1 MKILVTGGSGYIG
14 NFLVR
19 ELLLNG
25 HSVTSIDIADPLFEN
40 TGNVGHEQFNFIKED
55 VSFPEKWGIDIKTFD
70 AVIPLA
76 AIVGRKQC
84 EADPKRALSV
94 NHSAI
99 VSLIDSLGS
108 NQIVVFP
115 QTNMGFIQDSI
126 EQPHVFT
133 DNTEL
138 QPVSWYVETKMRAEQ
153 KALKHEKSISLRLS
167 SVFGVSNPMKE
178 HLLLN
183 FMVKKA
189 VQENVIEL
197 YEPDFFRSFV
207 SLKDLSNLIEEILS
221 KNHSSLYGQKVNVSD
236 PRLNVTKMEIAKWIQ
251 AETGCEIKKVG
262 GSDPDKRNYIIES
275 QLLEDFNFSYRS
287 SLNDELIRLIDFFR
301 KTRDIQ
307 S

>member
-14 NFLVR
+14 SYLVS

-25 HSVTSIDIADPLFEN
+25 HSVTSIDISDPLFQKIK
-40 TGNVGHEQFNFIKED
+40 NVKHDRFKFIKED
-55 VSFPEKWGIDIKTFD
+55 VLFPEKWGVNIKTFD

-94 NHSAI
+94 NHDAI
-99 VSLIDSLGS
+99 VSLIDSLDS

-115 QTNMGFIQDSI
+115 QTNMGFIQDST
-126 EQPHVFT
+126 EPPHVFT

-138 QPVSWYVETKMRAEQ
+138 EPVSWYVETKMRAEQ
-153 KALKHEKSISLRLS
+153 TALKHEKSISLRLS
-167 SVFGVSNPMKE
+167 SVFGVSNPMKD

-197 YEPDFFRSFV
+197 YESDFFRSFV
-207 SLKDLSNLIEEILS
+207 SLKDLSNLIEAILS
-221 KNHSSLYGQKVNVSD
+221 KDHSSLYGKKVNVSD

-251 AETGCEIKKVG
+251 AETGCAIIETG
-262 GSDPDKRNYIIES
+262 GSDPDKRNYIIKSE
-275 QLLEDFNFSYRS
+275 LLEEFNFSYSS
-287 SLNDELIRLIDFFR
+287 SLPQELIGLIDFFR
-301 KTRDIQ
+301 ETEEMQ
-307 S
+307 P

>member
-14 NFLVR
+14 SYLVS

-25 HSVTSIDIADPLFEN
+25 HYVTSIDIADPVLQN
-40 TGNVGHEQFNFIKED
+40 SGDMRHERFNFIKKD

-84 EADPKRALSV
+84 EADPKRALRV

-108 NQIVVFP
+108 NQIVIFP
-115 QTNMGFIQDSI
+115 QTNMGFIQNSI

-138 QPVSWYVETKMRAEQ
+138 KSVSWYVETKMRAEQ
-153 KALKHEKSISLRLS
+153 TALKHEKSISLRLS
-167 SVFGVSNPMKE
+167 SVFGVSNPMKD

-189 VQENVIEL
+189 VQENIIEL

-207 SLKDLSNLIEEILS
+207 SLKDLSNLIEEVLT

-236 PRLNVTKMEIAKWIQ
+236 PRLNVSKMEIAKWIQ
-251 AETGCEIKKVG
+251 AGTGCEIKEIG

-275 QLLEDFNFSYRS
+275 ELLDDFNFSYKS
-287 SLNDELIRLIDFFR
+287 DLPHELIRLIDFFR
-301 KTRDIQ
+301 KSKEMQ
-307 S
+307 F